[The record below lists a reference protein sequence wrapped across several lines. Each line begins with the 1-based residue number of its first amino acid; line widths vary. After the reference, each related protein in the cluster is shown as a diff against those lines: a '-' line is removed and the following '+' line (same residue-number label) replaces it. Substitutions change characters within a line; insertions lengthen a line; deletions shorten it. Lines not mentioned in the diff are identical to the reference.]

1 MDETRIH
8 ERIDALDQK
17 LDLLLEYVNQQRLNS
32 AVVQD
37 LANDLSIIGKD
48 VYDSTVE
55 ELDKRQVEI
64 DPSELTDLLI
74 SFLRNIGNFKT
85 LMNTLEMGMDLAN
98 EMGPI
103 INESLI
109 DLTKQLA
116 MFEEKG
122 YFRFAKEFVP
132 IIDNVVQAVSPE
144 DMKGL
149 ADNIVLILTAVK
161 DLTQPKMLKTLD
173 NTIKLYTSVQTK
185 EVPSYS
191 VWQMMREMNSQ
202 EMKKAFG
209 FIMTFLK
216 NISKNLD

>member
-1 MDETRIH
+1 MEDNSIH
-8 ERIDALDQK
+8 ARIDALDKK
-17 LDLLLEYVNQQRLNS
+17 LDLLIEYVNQQRLNS
-32 AVVQD
+32 EVVTD
-37 LANDLSIIGKD
+37 LANDLGIIGKD

-64 DPSELTDLLI
+64 DPGELTDLMI

-85 LMNTLEMGMDLAN
+85 MMNTFEMGIDLAK
-98 EMGPI
+98 ELGPI
-103 INESLI
+103 ANETLI

-116 MFEEKG
+116 VFERKG
-122 YFRFAKEFVP
+122 YFEFAKEIIP
-132 IIDNVVQAVSPE
+132 IVDNVVQAVTPE

-161 DLTQPKMLKTLD
+161 DITQPKMLKTLD
-173 NTIKLYTSVQTK
+173 NTIKLYSSVQTR

-191 VWQMMREMNSQ
+191 VWRMMREMNSP

-209 FIMTFLK
+209 FIIIFLK
-216 NISKNLD
+216 NISQNLE